1 MMGQLENIK
10 RELLEKSNN
19 VFYLDSKFLKM
30 YSIQQDEVSF
40 GQGKNGYI
48 YDDSKTRL
56 AEEKFLEGDF
66 IFFRDK
72 EQLYLLKIERKVDFL
87 WSFETKIIERNL
99 FIKNIEKVHNPI
111 DKARDRELIEVL
123 SEGLYKKSLKAE
135 TTFFKNQK
143 SRNPFFYHFTSIENF
158 YEIIKTGGISA
169 KNKTDVIEDY
179 SNKVIQ
185 ENRDNIAVTENPRTE
200 VHDYVPFYFT
210 KQSSMFYERVYNK
223 VIDQKDTIF
232 FAVSFEKLKENDVYY
247 TDIAANSEKEPKPNF
262 YFTLDNIEKLKW
274 ENINSELLKAYSQ
287 NVPKKKNDLIKRQR
301 MAEVLVYDFVPLD
314 WVEKIIVFNEVEKSK
329 VEDYISNRNLR
340 LKVECDKTFFITK
353 MNRGIDFNYHGYLD
367 SSPSY
372 LQESLVT
379 GPRELLNKCSYYINK
394 IVSSHSTSAPKNAR
408 FKDVGELVESID
420 KDFSVLP
427 ELEGIEGLESSSD
440 YHAQTVSEH
449 TKAVVENIRKS
460 PEYAECPEKSKNA
473 ICLAAYLHDIG
484 KGPKNKWY
492 NGKQRAWPD
501 HPAEALPMVERILS
515 NDIGRITKEQ
525 IICIVL
531 LVAYHDILGD
541 IIKGREKNNYNGRS
555 LNELRK
561 LKLTDGGFEA
571 LKLINRADI
580 KAIED
585 SYLKKEKFPLGWLNK
600 YKNNIDDVE
609 KKRKN
614 D

>member
-1 MMGQLENIK
+1 MGQLENIK

-169 KNKTDVIEDY
+169 KNKTNVIEDY

-185 ENRDNIAVTENPRTE
+185 ENRDNIVVTENPRTE

-492 NGKQRAWPD
+492 N
-501 HPAEALPMVERILS
+501 
-515 NDIGRITKEQ
+515 
-525 IICIVL
+525 
-531 LVAYHDILGD
+531 
-541 IIKGREKNNYNGRS
+541 
-555 LNELRK
+555 
-561 LKLTDGGFEA
+561 
-571 LKLINRADI
+571 
-580 KAIED
+580 
-585 SYLKKEKFPLGWLNK
+585 
-600 YKNNIDDVE
+600 
-609 KKRKN
+609 
-614 D
+614 